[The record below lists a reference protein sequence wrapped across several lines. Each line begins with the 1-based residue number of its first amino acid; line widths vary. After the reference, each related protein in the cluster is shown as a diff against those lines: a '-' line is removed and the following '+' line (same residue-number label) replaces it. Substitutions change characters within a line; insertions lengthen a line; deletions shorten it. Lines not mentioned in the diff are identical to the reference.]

1 MRWYVLVLL
10 SCSLIAVSAGC
21 KKDEATQRAPSA
33 KQELNQAEFDVC
45 ALITKQEIEAIQRS
59 PIKETKSSVRSDAG
73 FRVSQCFYTAE
84 DFSKS
89 VSLAV
94 TQRDPTSSGER
105 SVKDFW
111 NETFGR
117 FTDEEKES
125 NAGKE
130 ERERLREQPRREGEE
145 KAFIPPKK
153 NRWDRRRCLLEPKP
167 SWRRNLCL
175 KKGCFYTYQHRR
187 TRQRRGQARQIE
199 GPGPNGHRSSVES
212 AAGKDLPR
220 HIPVSSRAPQLLAR
234 SVCENLCKSDG
245 LSALPSTRAANS
257 RILAITQVNS
267 SRFDKQRKAQKSL
280 KPQF

>member
-21 KKDEATQRAPSA
+21 KKDEATQRASSA
-33 KQELNQAEFDVC
+33 KQESNRAEFDVC

-153 NRWDRRRCLLEPKP
+153 IDGIGDDAFWSPNPVGGAIYV
-167 SWRRNLCL
+167 L
-175 KKGCFYTYQHRR
+175 KKDVFIRISIGGHDNE
-187 TRQRRGQARQIE
+187 E
-199 GPGPNGHRSSVES
+199 GKLDKSK
-212 AAGKDLPR
+212 A
-220 HIPVSSRAPQLLAR
+220 LAR
-234 SVCENLCKSDG
+234 M
-245 LSALPSTRAANS
+245 
-257 RILAITQVNS
+257 AID
-267 SRFDKQRKAQKSL
+267 RL
-280 KPQF
+280 

>member
-21 KKDEATQRAPSA
+21 KKHEATQWVSSTNNESNR
-33 KQELNQAEFDVC
+33 AEFDVC

-94 TQRDPTSSGER
+94 TQRDPNSSGER

-153 NRWDRRRCLLEPKP
+153 IDGIGDDAFWSPNPVGGAIYV
-167 SWRRNLCL
+167 L
-175 KKGCFYTYQHRR
+175 KKDVFIRISIGGHDNE
-187 TRQRRGQARQIE
+187 E
-199 GPGPNGHRSSVES
+199 GKLDKS
-212 AAGKDLPR
+212 KT
-220 HIPVSSRAPQLLAR
+220 LAR
-234 SVCENLCKSDG
+234 K
-245 LSALPSTRAANS
+245 
-257 RILAITQVNS
+257 AID
-267 SRFDKQRKAQKSL
+267 RL
-280 KPQF
+280 

>member
-21 KKDEATQRAPSA
+21 KKDEATQRASSA
-33 KQELNQAEFDVC
+33 KQESNRAEFDVC

-125 NAGKE
+125 NATKE

-145 KAFIPPKK
+145 KAFIPPKTIDGIGDDAFWSP
-153 NRWDRRRCLLEPKP
+153 NPVGGAIYV
-167 SWRRNLCL
+167 L
-175 KKGCFYTYQHRR
+175 KKDVFIRISIGGHDNE
-187 TRQRRGQARQIE
+187 E
-199 GPGPNGHRSSVES
+199 G
-212 AAGKDLPR
+212 KLD
-220 HIPVSSRAPQLLAR
+220 
-234 SVCENLCKSDG
+234 KSK
-245 LSALPSTRAANS
+245 ALGRM
-257 RILAITQVNS
+257 AID
-267 SRFDKQRKAQKSL
+267 RL
-280 KPQF
+280 

>member
-21 KKDEATQRAPSA
+21 KKDEATQRASSA

-153 NRWDRRRCLLEPKP
+153 IDGIGDDAFWSPNPVGGAIYV
-167 SWRRNLCL
+167 L
-175 KKGCFYTYQHRR
+175 KKDVFIRISIGGHDNE
-187 TRQRRGQARQIE
+187 E
-199 GPGPNGHRSSVES
+199 GKLDKSK
-212 AAGKDLPR
+212 A
-220 HIPVSSRAPQLLAR
+220 LAR
-234 SVCENLCKSDG
+234 M
-245 LSALPSTRAANS
+245 
-257 RILAITQVNS
+257 AID
-267 SRFDKQRKAQKSL
+267 RL
-280 KPQF
+280 

>member
-1 MRWYVLVLL
+1 MRWYVLVFL

-21 KKDEATQRAPSA
+21 KKNEATQRVSSA

-73 FRVSQCFYTAE
+73 FRVFQCFYTAE

-94 TQRDPTSSGER
+94 TQRDPASSGKR

-125 NAGKE
+125 NGDKE
-130 ERERLREQPRREGEE
+130 ERERLREQPRRQDEE

-153 NRWDRRRCLLEPKP
+153 IDGIGDDAFWSPNPVGGAIYV
-167 SWRRNLCL
+167 L
-175 KKGCFYTYQHRR
+175 KKDVFIRISIGGHDNE
-187 TRQRRGQARQIE
+187 E
-199 GPGPNGHRSSVES
+199 GKLDKSK
-212 AAGKDLPR
+212 A
-220 HIPVSSRAPQLLAR
+220 LAR
-234 SVCENLCKSDG
+234 M
-245 LSALPSTRAANS
+245 
-257 RILAITQVNS
+257 AID
-267 SRFDKQRKAQKSL
+267 RL
-280 KPQF
+280 

>member
-21 KKDEATQRAPSA
+21 KKDEATQRASSA
-33 KQELNQAEFDVC
+33 KQESNRAEFDVC

-94 TQRDPTSSGER
+94 TQRDPNSSGER

-117 FTDEEKES
+117 FTGEEKEG

-130 ERERLREQPRREGEE
+130 ERGRLREQPRREGEE

-153 NRWDRRRCLLEPKP
+153 IDGIGDDAFWSPNPVGGAIYV
-167 SWRRNLCL
+167 L
-175 KKGCFYTYQHRR
+175 KKDVFIRISIGGHDNE
-187 TRQRRGQARQIE
+187 E
-199 GPGPNGHRSSVES
+199 GKLDKSK
-212 AAGKDLPR
+212 A
-220 HIPVSSRAPQLLAR
+220 LAR
-234 SVCENLCKSDG
+234 M
-245 LSALPSTRAANS
+245 
-257 RILAITQVNS
+257 AID
-267 SRFDKQRKAQKSL
+267 RL
-280 KPQF
+280 

>member
-21 KKDEATQRAPSA
+21 KKDEATQRASSA

-94 TQRDPTSSGER
+94 TQRDPISSGER

-130 ERERLREQPRREGEE
+130 ERERLREQPRREGDE

-153 NRWDRRRCLLEPKP
+153 IDGLGDDAFWSPNPVGGAIYV
-167 SWRRNLCL
+167 L
-175 KKGCFYTYQHRR
+175 KKDVFIRISIGGHDNE
-187 TRQRRGQARQIE
+187 E
-199 GPGPNGHRSSVES
+199 GKLDKSK
-212 AAGKDLPR
+212 A
-220 HIPVSSRAPQLLAR
+220 LAR
-234 SVCENLCKSDG
+234 M
-245 LSALPSTRAANS
+245 
-257 RILAITQVNS
+257 AID
-267 SRFDKQRKAQKSL
+267 RL
-280 KPQF
+280 

>member
-1 MRWYVLVLL
+1 MRWYVLVFV

-21 KKDEATQRAPSA
+21 KKDEATQRASSA

-59 PIKETKSSVRSDAG
+59 PTKETKSSVRSDAG
-73 FRVSQCFYTAE
+73 FRVFQCFYTAE

-94 TQRDPTSSGER
+94 TQRDPASSGKR

-125 NAGKE
+125 NGDKE
-130 ERERLREQPRREGEE
+130 ERERLREQPRRQDEE

-153 NRWDRRRCLLEPKP
+153 IEGIGDDAFWSP
-167 SWRRNLCL
+167 SPVGGAIYVL
-175 KKGCFYTYQHRR
+175 KKDFFIRISVGGHDNEEAKLNKSKTL
-187 TRQRRGQARQIE
+187 ARMAID
-199 GPGPNGHRSSVES
+199 VES
-212 AAGKDLPR
+212 AACKHLP
-220 HIPVSSRAPQLLAR
+220 
-234 SVCENLCKSDG
+234 
-245 LSALPSTRAANS
+245 
-257 RILAITQVNS
+257 
-267 SRFDKQRKAQKSL
+267 
-280 KPQF
+280 

>member
-21 KKDEATQRAPSA
+21 KKDEATQRASSA
-33 KQELNQAEFDVC
+33 KQESNRAEFDVC

-94 TQRDPTSSGER
+94 TQRDPNSSGER

-145 KAFIPPKK
+145 KALIPPKK
-153 NRWDRRRCLLEPKP
+153 IDGIGDDAFWSPNPVGGAIYV
-167 SWRRNLCL
+167 L
-175 KKGCFYTYQHRR
+175 KKDVFIRISIGGHDNE
-187 TRQRRGQARQIE
+187 E
-199 GPGPNGHRSSVES
+199 GKLDKSK
-212 AAGKDLPR
+212 A
-220 HIPVSSRAPQLLAR
+220 LAR
-234 SVCENLCKSDG
+234 M
-245 LSALPSTRAANS
+245 
-257 RILAITQVNS
+257 AID
-267 SRFDKQRKAQKSL
+267 RL
-280 KPQF
+280 

>member
-21 KKDEATQRAPSA
+21 KKDEATQRASSA

-94 TQRDPTSSGER
+94 TQRDPISSGER

-125 NAGKE
+125 NAGKK
-130 ERERLREQPRREGEE
+130 EREGLREQPRREGDE

-153 NRWDRRRCLLEPKP
+153 IDGLGDDAFWSPNPVGGAIYV
-167 SWRRNLCL
+167 L
-175 KKGCFYTYQHRR
+175 KKDVFIRISIGGHDNE
-187 TRQRRGQARQIE
+187 E
-199 GPGPNGHRSSVES
+199 GKLDKSK
-212 AAGKDLPR
+212 A
-220 HIPVSSRAPQLLAR
+220 LAR
-234 SVCENLCKSDG
+234 M
-245 LSALPSTRAANS
+245 
-257 RILAITQVNS
+257 AID
-267 SRFDKQRKAQKSL
+267 RL
-280 KPQF
+280 